1 MRVDAKKGKLAFST
15 KMNRRVVMGIVFW
28 VGAWLAACLP
38 IQPGQAPLVRLA
50 SLPDALDECSGLI
63 QLPDGRYIGLN
74 DSGDQAVLYR
84 FESGQSKADRI
95 VVSGATNR
103 DWEELATDSTYLYIS
118 DTGNNGN
125 TRDDLC
131 VYRVPLAGLEQ
142 LDTVL
147 ADRIGFAYPGR
158 TSYQH
163 SNRHNYDCEAII
175 ARQGQLYF
183 FSKNRGNGKSDVYR
197 IPASPGQYTG
207 EKIGQIDA
215 GGLVTGADWRP
226 GPEGRIELVLVG
238 YNALSKKLYKPF
250 LLYASSLDL
259 ADVDQGAF
267 KRYDLG
273 EFLQTETVVFSGP
286 REVTL
291 TNEGEHGDPAYLYR
305 LDLD

>member
-1 MRVDAKKGKLAFST
+1 
-15 KMNRRVVMGIVFW
+15 MGIVFW

-38 IQPGQAPLVRLA
+38 IQPGTAPLVRLA
-50 SLPDALDECSGLI
+50 SLPDELDECSGLI
-63 QLPDGRYIGLN
+63 QLSDGRYIGLN

-84 FESGQSKADRI
+84 FESGEAKAEHI
-95 VVSGATNR
+95 VVTGATNR
-103 DWEELATDSTYLYIS
+103 DWEELATDSNYLYIS

-131 VYRVPLAGLEQ
+131 VYRVPLAGMDH
-142 LDTVL
+142 LDTVS
-147 ADRIGFAYPGR
+147 AERIGFSYPDRGEIR
-158 TSYQH
+158 H

-175 ARQGQLYF
+175 VRQGELYF

-197 IPASPGQYTG
+197 IPAEPGQFIG

-226 GPEGRIELVLVG
+226 GPTGAIELVLVG

-250 LLYASSLDL
+250 LLYSPAVNL
-259 ADVDQGAF
+259 AAIEQGHF
-267 KRYDLG
+267 RRYDLG
-273 EFLQTETVVFSGP
+273 EFLQTESVRFSGG
-286 REVTL
+286 RELML

-305 LDLD
+305 FELE